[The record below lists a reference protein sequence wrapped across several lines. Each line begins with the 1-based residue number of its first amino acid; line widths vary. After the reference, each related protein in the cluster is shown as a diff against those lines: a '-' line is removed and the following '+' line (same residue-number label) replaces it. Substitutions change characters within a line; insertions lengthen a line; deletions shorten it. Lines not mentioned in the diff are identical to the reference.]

1 MKNLFIL
8 CFLAVQFSFGNSIT
22 WSKTG
27 HRTTGA
33 VAEKYLSRKAKKA
46 IKELLNGESLALV
59 STFADDIK
67 ADRSFSKFSAWHYV
81 NFPDGTKYEDSTPSK
96 YGDVVMG
103 IQRCVAIV
111 KDEKSSKEDKRFYL
125 KMLVHL
131 VGDLHQPM
139 HAGRA
144 EDKGGND
151 IQIRW
156 FKEGSN
162 LHRLWDTNMIR
173 NFGMSYTELAA
184 NLPKITKKER
194 KAIQEGT
201 VYDWVAESK
210 ELATEIYASVTIG
223 EEIGY
228 KYQYKY
234 WDTVKDQL
242 QKGGLR
248 LAQVLNDLFK

>member
-1 MKNLFIL
+1 MNYLLLVF
-8 CFLAVQFSFGNSIT
+8 FLVSQSVFSNAMI

-33 VAEKYLSRKAKKA
+33 VAEKHLSRKAKRA
-46 IKELLNGESLALV
+46 IADLLDGQSLAMV

-81 NFPDGTKYEDSTPSK
+81 NFPDGKKYTEVEPSK
-96 YGDVVMG
+96 YGDVVMA
-103 IQRCVAIV
+103 IQKCVAIV
-111 KDEKSSKEDKRFYL
+111 KDKNSSREDKVFYL
-125 KMLVHL
+125 KMLVHF

-139 HAGRA
+139 HAGKA

-156 FKEGSN
+156 FGDGTN

-173 NFGMSYTELAA
+173 TFGMSYSELAD
-184 NLPKITKKER
+184 NLPKLNKKER
-194 KAIQEGT
+194 KAIQAGT

-210 ELATEIYASVTIG
+210 ELATEIYASVKVG
-223 EEIGY
+223 EEVGY
-228 KYQYKY
+228 QYQYKH
-234 WDTVKDQL
+234 WNTVKDQL

-248 LAQVLNDLFK
+248 LAKVLNDLFA